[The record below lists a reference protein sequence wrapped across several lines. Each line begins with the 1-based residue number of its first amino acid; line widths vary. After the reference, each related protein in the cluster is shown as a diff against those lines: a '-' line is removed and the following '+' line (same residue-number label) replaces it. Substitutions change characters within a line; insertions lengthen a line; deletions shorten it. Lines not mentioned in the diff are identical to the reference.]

1 MVILWILGIL
11 IFLITA
17 LCLTRI
23 RFDIIAGEEI
33 SVKLN
38 IYGIKIPLYPQN
50 KKKVNPGKFKKGYP
64 KPKAKK
70 EKKKDAEQPKKKEVP
85 KEKIPIGEMIETIIS
100 LLKKF
105 FAKFFKYLRLDV
117 SRIVVTVGAEDAAKC
132 AITYGVVSQSVAYLL
147 EFLDHN
153 LNIYKKRSGEI
164 NVRCDFTAES
174 ISYDIFL
181 SASLTVWQILD
192 IGISL
197 AYNYLKGKDIF
208 HLIKS

>member
-1 MVILWILGIL
+1 MVFLWILGIL
-11 IFLITA
+11 IFLITV

-23 RFDIIAGEEI
+23 RIDICASEEI

-50 KKKVNPGKFKKGYP
+50 KKRTNPKKFKKGYP
-64 KPKAKK
+64 APKEEK
-70 EKKKDAEQPKKKEVP
+70 EKPTGQLKKTEKN
-85 KEKIPIGEMIETIIS
+85 KEKIPLRETIETIIS

-105 FAKFFKYLRLDV
+105 FSKFFKYLRLDV
-117 SRIVVTVGAEDAAKC
+117 SQIVVTVGAQDAAKC
-132 AITYGVVSQSVAYLL
+132 AITYGIVSQSIAYLL
-147 EFLDHN
+147 EFLDSKMH
-153 LNIYKKRSGEI
+153 IYKKRRGEI
-164 NVRCDFTAES
+164 DVRCDFTADCV
-174 ISYDIFL
+174 SYNIFI

>member
-1 MVILWILGIL
+1 MVILWILGIFVL
-11 IFLITA
+11 PITA

-23 RFDIIAGEEI
+23 HVIISASEEI
-33 SVKLN
+33 SVKLS

-50 KKKVNPGKFKKGYP
+50 KKKADPKKFKKGYP
-64 KPKAKK
+64 KSKLEK
-70 EKKKDAEQPKKKEVP
+70 EKAVKEPTKKKQP
-85 KEKIPIGEMIETIIS
+85 KEKVPIGEMIETIIS

-105 FAKFFKYLRLDV
+105 FSKFFKHLRLDI
-117 SRIVVTVGAEDAAKC
+117 SRILVTVGAEDAAKC
-132 AITYGVVSQSVAYLL
+132 AITYGIVSQSVAYLL
-147 EFLDHN
+147 EFLDCN
-153 LNIYKKRSGEI
+153 LNISKKRSGEI
-164 NVRCDFTAES
+164 DVRCDFTAES

-208 HLIKS
+208 HLINS

>member
-1 MVILWILGIL
+1 MIILWILGIL
-11 IFLITA
+11 LFSIGV

-23 RFDIIAGEEI
+23 RFEISANEEL

-50 KKKVNPGKFKKGYP
+50 KKKVRVGRFKKGYP
-64 KPKAKK
+64 TPKTKKESSKTTEKPKDK
-70 EKKKDAEQPKKKEVP
+70 EAS
-85 KEKIPIGEMIETIIS
+85 KEKIALSDQITTIIALIK
-100 LLKKF
+100 LLLSRI
-105 FAKFFKYLRLDV
+105 FKHLRLDV

-132 AITYGVVSQSVAYLL
+132 AITYGIVSQSVAYLL

-153 LNIYKKRSGEI
+153 LNIHKKRGGEI
-164 NVRCDFTAES
+164 HVYCDFTEEKV
-174 ISYDIFL
+174 SYDIFL
-181 SASLTVWQILD
+181 SASMTVWQILD

-208 HLIKS
+208 HLINS

>member
-11 IFLITA
+11 ILLITA

-23 RFDIIAGEEI
+23 RVIISAGEEI
-33 SVKLN
+33 SVKLS
-38 IYGIKIPLYPQN
+38 ICGIKIPLYPQN
-50 KKKVNPGKFKKGYP
+50 KKKVNLKKFKKGYP
-64 KPKAKK
+64 KPKAEK
-70 EKKKDAEQPKKKEVP
+70 EKTEKDPKEKEQPK
-85 KEKIPIGEMIETIIS
+85 EKVPIGEMIETIIS

-105 FAKFFKYLRLDV
+105 FSKFFKHLRLDV

-132 AITYGVVSQSVAYLL
+132 AITYGIVSQSVAYLL
-147 EFLDHN
+147 EFLDCN
-153 LNIYKKRSGEI
+153 LNIHKKRSGEI
-164 NVRCDFTAES
+164 DVRCDFTAES

-208 HLIKS
+208 HLKKS

>member
-1 MVILWILGIL
+1 MIVLWILCIL
-11 IFLITA
+11 ILLVTA

-23 RFDIIAGEEI
+23 RVLICANTEI
-33 SVKLN
+33 SVKLS

-50 KKKVNPGKFKKGYP
+50 KKKANPKKFKKGYP
-64 KPKAKK
+64 KAKPNKKAKESAK
-70 EKKKDAEQPKKKEVP
+70 DTQKKDEP
-85 KEKIPIGEMIETIIS
+85 KEKIPIGEMIDTILF

-105 FAKFFKYLRLDV
+105 FSKFFKYLRLDV
-117 SRIVVTVGAEDAAKC
+117 SRIIVTVGAEDAAKC
-132 AITYGVVSQSVAYLL
+132 AVLYGGVSQSVAYLL
-147 EFLDHN
+147 EFLDRN
-153 LNIYKKRSGEI
+153 LHICKKRSGEI